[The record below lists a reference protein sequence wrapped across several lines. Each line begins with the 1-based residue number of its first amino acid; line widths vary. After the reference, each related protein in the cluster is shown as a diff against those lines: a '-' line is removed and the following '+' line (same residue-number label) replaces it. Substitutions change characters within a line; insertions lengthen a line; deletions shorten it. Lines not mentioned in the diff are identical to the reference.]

1 MAGRATAD
9 ERSAL
14 PCTWVRAVRRI
25 WEHMERAM
33 VCVGAEVRMD
43 GV

>member
-1 MAGRATAD
+1 MTGRATAD

-25 WEHMERAM
+25 WEHMERAIE
-33 VCVGAEVRMD
+33 CVVEVEVAD